1 MLGCPCFLSSGRG
14 ASLRGEVAEGG
25 TFVIRVVVFTIAVW
39 AIVLCM
45 GESSSAQSPR
55 YGLYDRAEV
64 LEVYSPNIIKLR
76 LKKRGKVVHV
86 RLLGVGSPRNRDRIR
101 TLDAG
106 IRHYIESNDIWNE
119 SRNYVRS
126 LLRSRLLEVW
136 ARKWN
141 RFDEKR
147 RLLVYLVA
155 PNFRDQQLDVNGEII
170 RKGLGFVT
178 RDYVHVTYAE
188 YKRLENEAKRNRRG
202 IWKALPTQ
210 RLSSLNQ

>member
-1 MLGCPCFLSSGRG
+1 
-14 ASLRGEVAEGG
+14 
-25 TFVIRVVVFTIAVW
+25 VIRVVVFTIAVW

-76 LKKRGKVVHV
+76 LKKRGRVVHV

-170 RKGLGFVT
+170 RRGLGFVT
-178 RDYVHVTYAE
+178 RDYVHVTYVE

-202 IWKALPTQ
+202 IWKALSTQ